1 MSQYRS
7 PLAAYPL
14 RTGQSAQREA
24 GGSMTRSLRRETKH

>member
-14 RTGQSAQREA
+14 QTGQSAQREA
-24 GGSMTRSLRRETKH
+24 GESITRSVRRETKH